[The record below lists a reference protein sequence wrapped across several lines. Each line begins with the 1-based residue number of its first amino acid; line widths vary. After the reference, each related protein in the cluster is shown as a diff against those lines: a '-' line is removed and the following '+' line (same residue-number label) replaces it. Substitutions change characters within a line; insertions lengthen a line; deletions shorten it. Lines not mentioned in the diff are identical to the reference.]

1 MIYLLIAGS
10 LLALDLGIKWYVEN
24 HFTEAD
30 IRRAAGGR
38 ILLRK
43 SYNSGMAMNLL
54 ENKPGFVKW
63 LTAGLGVILLVYE
76 LCLLAKGE
84 RTVERPDGR
93 LFLEVRAAIYM
104 IVFGESML
112 STTLVSG
119 ADGKKIQ
126 NIVFN
131 LGDLFIFTG
140 SILVVFAQIFR
151 KK

>member
-63 LTAGLGVILLVYE
+63 LTAGLGLFLLVYE
-76 LCLLAKGE
+76 LCLLAKGG
-84 RTVERPDGR
+84 RTVEKTGWA
-93 LFLEVRAAIYM
+93 LVLVGASSNYM

-112 STTLVSG
+112 SITLVSG
-119 ADGKKIQ
+119 ADGKKYR
-126 NIVFN
+126 
-131 LGDLFIFTG
+131 
-140 SILVVFAQIFR
+140 ILCLI
-151 KK
+151 

>member
-24 HFTEAD
+24 HFMEAD
-30 IRRAAGGR
+30 IRRAAGR

-63 LTAGLGVILLVYE
+63 LTAGLGVVLLVYE
-76 LCLLAKGE
+76 LCLLAKGG
-84 RTVERPDGR
+84 RTVEKTGW
-93 LFLEVRAAIYM
+93 A
-104 IVFGESML
+104 
-112 STTLVSG
+112 LVLGG
-119 ADGKKIQ
+119 ACSNLYDRFRRKYVVDYFSFRCRWKKIQ

>member
-63 LTAGLGVILLVYE
+63 LTAGLGLFLLVYE
-76 LCLLAKGE
+76 LC
-84 RTVERPDGR
+84 
-93 LFLEVRAAIYM
+93 
-104 IVFGESML
+104 
-112 STTLVSG
+112 
-119 ADGKKIQ
+119 
-126 NIVFN
+126 
-131 LGDLFIFTG
+131 
-140 SILVVFAQIFR
+140 
-151 KK
+151 